1 MAHPDDAELLAYG
14 TLRRYRE
21 LGATVTVL
29 CLTHGVNGVSVIDA
43 ARGARLTERERID
56 EAQAAWDGAG
66 VEVTCLGLPDGALHP
81 DRELISL
88 VESDLIAREC
98 TTLITHSPHG
108 RQRSPGPPRPRRGH
122 HQCRRP
128 CPHLSHPAVRRAP
141 RAVQRVL
148 AHRPRR
154 HHRLPRRQDQGPV
167 PAHVPARTLVPAR
180 GLHSPPRRG
189 RRLAPTPCLRRTG
202 CRLRSLRSL
211 REPPAHP
218 VPTGLS
224 SCRGGGGSAP
234 THAVTCGDVSSG
246 ARGRGVGSRS

>member
-1 MAHPDDAELLAYG
+1 MVAHPDDAELLAYG

-98 TTLITHSPHG
+98 TTLITHSPHAAND
-108 RQRSPGPPRPRRGH
+108 
-122 HQCRRP
+122 
-128 CPHLSHPAVRRAP
+128 HLDH
-141 RAVQRVL
+141 L
-148 AHRPRR
+148 A
-154 HHRLPRRQDQGPV
+154 LGG
-167 PAHVPARTLVPAR
+167 ATTNAAAR
-180 GLHSPPRRG
+180 
-189 RRLAPTPCLRRTG
+189 
-202 CRLRSLRSL
+202 
-211 REPPAHP
+211 
-218 VPTGLS
+218 VPTCHTLLYGEPHAPYSGFSPTVLVDITDFLDDKIKALS
-224 SCRGGGGSAP
+224 RHTGSAP
-234 THAVTCGDVSSG
+234 TYAVTCGDFSSG
-246 ARGRGVGSRS
+246 ARGGALGHGALLRPARSRSDRSEARHRASFTA

>member
-1 MAHPDDAELLAYG
+1 MVAHPDDAELLAYG

-21 LGATVTVL
+21 LGTTVTVL
-29 CLTHGVNGVSVIDA
+29 CLTHGINGVSVIDA

-56 EAQAAWDGAG
+56 EAQATWDGAG
-66 VEVTCLGLPDGALHP
+66 VEVTCLGLPDGGLHP

-128 CPHLSHPAVRRAP
+128 CPHLSHPALRRAP

-180 GLHSPPRRG
+180 GLHFHAMSWAPAATGSTASTMRRNTSPVR
-189 RRLAPTPCLRRTG
+189 
-202 CRLRSLRSL
+202 
-211 REPPAHP
+211 PAERNCP
-218 VPTGLS
+218 GV
-224 SCRGGGGSAP
+224 SC
-234 THAVTCGDVSSG
+234 AVGTCGSMAFGPS
-246 ARGRGVGSRS
+246 ARLTAVFR